1 MQCLWEEL
9 LGGGDSPSKGSEVE
23 TVCSKEASEA
33 ETERVRW
40 EMQSQRWGGEVEGV
54 VGHYNGIGVTL
65 REMGSC

>member
-40 EMQSQRWGGEVEGV
+40 EV
-54 VGHYNGIGVTL
+54 VGDAVT
-65 REMGSC
+65 EMGWRGGGRCRPL

>member
-40 EMQSQRWGGEVEGV
+40 EV
-54 VGHYNGIGVTL
+54 VGDEVT
-65 REMGSC
+65 EMGWRGGGRCRPL